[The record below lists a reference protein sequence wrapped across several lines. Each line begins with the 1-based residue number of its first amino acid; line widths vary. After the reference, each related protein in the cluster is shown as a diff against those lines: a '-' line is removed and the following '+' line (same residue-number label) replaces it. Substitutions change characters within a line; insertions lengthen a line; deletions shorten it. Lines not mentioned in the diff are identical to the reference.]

1 MKCTTVTTEN
11 FRNLTRAD
19 IEFADGVTVLCGQNA
34 QGKTN
39 ILEAVYLFARGRSFR
54 THRDG
59 EMIRFGEKS
68 ASVSLKYEHIN
79 GYKTEVKN
87 LRADIFSSPMNGK
100 SSGKQFYRNGIKL
113 DSASEIIGDFR
124 AVLFAPEHLSLVCE
138 GPSFRRSFA
147 DIAISQLKPVYI
159 TLLSRHNAI
168 VNQRN
173 ALLKSAAQNGYFTS
187 KTEQTNF
194 AALLEP
200 WSEQLAAVDA
210 EITVRRCEYVN
221 RLNEHVRTLFAN
233 MTNEAE
239 YPTLKYSSTAVN
251 RPEEVTAAEICA
263 KYIAALSGNIEKE
276 VKYASTAYGIHKDD
290 IAISINEKEA
300 RLFASQGQQRSLAL
314 MMKLAEGE
322 ISREETGEYPVF
334 LLDDVMGELDSV
346 RRQFVLSE
354 LKNRQVIVTSCEPSL
369 FENTATTDA
378 KFIKISNG
386 TPS

>member
-1 MKCTTVTTEN
+1 MEN
-11 FRNLTRAD
+11 FRNLSPAKV
-19 IEFADGVTVLCGQNA
+19 EFSDGVTVLCGQNA

-54 THRDG
+54 TRRDS
-59 EMIRFGEKS
+59 EMIKFGEKS
-68 ASVSLKYEHIN
+68 ASVSLR
-79 GYKTEVKN
+79 YKQDGGRAAEVKN
-87 LRADIFSSPMNGK
+87 LKAEIFSSPANGK
-100 SSGKQFYRNGIKL
+100 KSGKQFFKNGIKL
-113 DSASEIIGDFR
+113 DSASEIIGEFR

-187 KTEQTNF
+187 KTEKANF
-194 AALLEP
+194 SALLEP
-200 WSEQLAAVDA
+200 WTEQLAAVDA
-210 EITVRRCEYVN
+210 EITLRRCEYVH
-221 RLNEHVRTLFAN
+221 RLNEHVRQLFTN
-233 MTNEAE
+233 MTNSAE
-239 YPTLKYSSTAVN
+239 HPTLKYCSTVINSSGEASK
-251 RPEEVTAAEICA
+251 AEIYE
-263 KYIAALSGNIEKE
+263 KYISALTSNTDKE

-290 IAISINEKEA
+290 ITIFINEKEA

-334 LLDDVMGELDSV
+334 LLDDVMGELDST
-346 RRQFVLSE
+346 RRKFVLSE

-369 FENTATTDA
+369 FSNSENTNA
-378 KFIKISNG
+378 KFIQITNG
-386 TPS
+386 NPV